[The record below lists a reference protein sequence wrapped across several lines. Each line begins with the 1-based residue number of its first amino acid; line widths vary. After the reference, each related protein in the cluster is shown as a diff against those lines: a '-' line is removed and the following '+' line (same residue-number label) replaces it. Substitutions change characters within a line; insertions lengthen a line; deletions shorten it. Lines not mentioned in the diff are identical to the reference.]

1 MVYFDSLVK
10 ICAELDSLF
19 PLQIAVIKVNLYCEF
34 DIVSILNNIEI
45 GG

>member
-10 ICAELDSLF
+10 AFAELDSLF
-19 PLQIAVIKVNLYCEF
+19 PLQIAAIKVNLYCEF

>member
-1 MVYFDSLVK
+1 MVYFDSIVK
-10 ICAELDSLF
+10 SFAELDSLF
-19 PLQIAVIKVNLYCEF
+19 PLQIDAIKVNLYCEF